1 MQEKTILTPEILE
14 LENLSKFSKHLCPVC
29 ETWHNNNLKKCIFCI
44 NHKLKSKNTLVVSF
58 KPLLLNS
65 KKDKESLIIN
75 MSLLPNE
82 FKNIFFNPYS
92 LNFLIKLTREN
103 EINKAHQY
111 FDIFLEKIYKIFN
124 IRKIKVFDFKK
135 KYLNAFDLY
144 SEKRTRPFSKRIL
157 MPMFNCNVN
166 RRKLINLTVFN
177 FLKT

>member
-1 MQEKTILTPEILE
+1 
-14 LENLSKFSKHLCPVC
+14 
-29 ETWHNNNLKKCIFCI
+29 
-44 NHKLKSKNTLVVSF
+44 
-58 KPLLLNS
+58 
-65 KKDKESLIIN
+65 

-144 SEKRTRPFSKRIL
+144 SEKRKRPFSKRIL